1 MHIMD
6 GEQQLGSPQRAFR
19 KDLIAMF
26 GVHIACRRLADG
38 NLFPA
43 SSRADAPVL
52 GYGVRHELS

>member
-1 MHIMD
+1 MD

-38 NLFPA
+38 HLPLA